1 MGYSDKISRS
11 NVIEADQTLVREII
25 QGISEN
31 SQILPLMTK
40 LPNMTGKQAKLPIL
54 AALPE
59 AYWVS
64 GDEGLKQTTQAAW
77 KNKFITAEEVAVVVP
92 IAEAVLADSE
102 YDIWSEIKPK
112 IIEAFYKKID
122 EAIILGKDKPQSFR
136 EGLIPSIT
144 NAGNVITHSSATLF
158 EEISDAM
165 SKVEQDGFDVT
176 AILGGPKLKGKFRTG
191 LRDTTGQPLQSDEIT
206 ALTKKYVKN
215 GAWDDAFDMIVGDF
229 SQAVYAMRQDIEF
242 KLFDSGVVTD
252 NTGAIIYNLMQQ
264 DMVALRVTLRM
275 GWELPNPINAVN
287 SDEATRFPLAI
298 VQPSAPTTY
307 TVTFTVTDDAVSPAA
322 IQNAVV
328 TFGSQVLKTN
338 ASGQAVFKSLG
349 SSSYL
354 YSVEKSGK
362 ETVYGKKSVSTS
374 NTTVSVVLKAA

>member
-11 NVIEADQTLVREII
+11 GVIEADQTLVKEII
-25 QGISEN
+25 QGISEG

-40 LPNMTGKQAKLPIL
+40 LPNMTGKQAKLPVL

-92 IAEAVLADSE
+92 ISEAVLADSE

-144 NAGNVITHSSATLF
+144 NAGNVITHSSDTLF
-158 EEISDAM
+158 NEISDAM
-165 SKVEQDGFDVT
+165 SKVEADGFDVS
-176 AILGGPKLKGKFRTG
+176 AIVGGPALKGKMRKG
-191 LRDTTGQPLQSDEIT
+191 LVDTTGQPLQSDEIT
-206 ALTKKYVKN
+206 ALPKKYVKN

-229 SQAVYAMRQDIEF
+229 TQAVYAMRQDIEF
-242 KLFDSGVVTD
+242 KVFDSGVVTD
-252 NTGAIIYNLMQQ
+252 NNGAIIYNLMQQ

-298 VQPSAPTTY
+298 VQPSTPTTY
-307 TVTFTVTDDAVSPAA
+307 TVTFTVTDDAASPAA

-349 SSSYL
+349 SESYL
-354 YSVEKSGK
+354 YSVEKAGK
-362 ETVYGKKSVSTS
+362 VTVYGKKSVSTS
-374 NTTVSVVLKAA
+374 NTTVSVTLVAA